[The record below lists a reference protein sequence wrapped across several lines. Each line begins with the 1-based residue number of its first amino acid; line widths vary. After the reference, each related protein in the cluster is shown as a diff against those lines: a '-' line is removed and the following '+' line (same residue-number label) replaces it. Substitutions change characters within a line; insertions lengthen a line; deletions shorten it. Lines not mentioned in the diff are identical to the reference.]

1 MFVSIMNRIMFLIC
15 QINVFIK
22 LLVILRIIQLYY
34 NFVLNVNILKK
45 IQFLM
50 DMFGH
55 IFIYQNNSEK
65 SKC

>member
-1 MFVSIMNRIMFLIC
+1 MFVSIMNHIMFLIC

-22 LLVILRIIQLYY
+22 LLIVLRIIQLCY

-45 IQFLM
+45 IQFLI

>member
-1 MFVSIMNRIMFLIC
+1 MFVSIMNHIMFLIC
-15 QINVFIK
+15 QINVFTK
-22 LLVILRIIQLYY
+22 LIILRIIQLCY

-45 IQFLM
+45 IQFLI